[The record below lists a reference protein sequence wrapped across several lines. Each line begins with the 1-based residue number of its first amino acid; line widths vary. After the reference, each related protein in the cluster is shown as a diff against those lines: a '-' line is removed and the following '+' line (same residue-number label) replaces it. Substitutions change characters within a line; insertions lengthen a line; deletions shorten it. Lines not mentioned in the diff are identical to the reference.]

1 MSYKDH
7 SRAGC
12 VYCFMVP
19 SVVSSPAFEIKLILL
34 PSDDSLTHRRSLI
47 EDGQKVLELAAFVLI
62 VAEKQLTSSV
72 YGSLNLLALYL
83 CREIQ

>member
-47 EDGQKVLELAAFVLI
+47 EDGELAAFVLI

-72 YGSLNLLALYL
+72 YGSLNLFALYS